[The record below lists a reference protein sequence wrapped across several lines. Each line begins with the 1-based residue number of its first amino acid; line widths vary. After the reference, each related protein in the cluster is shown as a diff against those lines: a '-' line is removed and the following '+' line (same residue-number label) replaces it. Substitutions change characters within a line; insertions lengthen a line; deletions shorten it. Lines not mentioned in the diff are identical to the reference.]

1 MEPPRLQRLAHRV
14 RAPRLD
20 VKTLHLLVIP
30 VEDHQRH
37 GMAAFP
43 PHGGLLE
50 RTLLDFILEELLEV
64 GMRVQASRGAG
75 DELGAAERL
84 SLGQRAGRGRVRG
97 QRRRHQRDERE
108 ESARTRHR
116 NWAETGLDRRTG
128 KRRSCRE

>member
-1 MEPPRLQRLAHRV
+1 
-14 RAPRLD
+14 
-20 VKTLHLLVIP
+20 
-30 VEDHQRH
+30 
-37 GMAAFP
+37 MAAFP

-116 NWAETGLDRRTG
+116 NWRKREQIAGRENVGAVETDER
-128 KRRSCRE
+128 KDV